1 MKKLFGGINLSW
13 PKLIVMALLAAV
25 YGAAVCIIPG
35 LKETSFHNSS
45 VSFEIWI
52 LFGIFIIMNSKS
64 NIDSALKCF
73 VFFLISQPLIYIIQD
88 IINGS
93 SLVSSYYGYWF
104 IWTIACLPMGFIG
117 YYLKKDKWWGLLILV
132 PMMIILGFDSY
143 QYFNQMLFSFPKH
156 LLSYLFCVAS
166 LIIYPLYIFKNRIN
180 RIIGLVIGII
190 IIIVLL
196 ILSIGNKAVYETD
209 VLCSGSEYSF
219 DNTYKVY
226 LKDNKYGT
234 VSIIKLPFDSE
245 DMYCV
250 HGNFVKEG
258 KTELVLESSL
268 DKMFFDLNIKRNT
281 YDISRKEIDY

>member
-13 PKLIVMALLAAV
+13 TKLIVMALLAAV

-104 IWTIACLPMGFIG
+104 IWTIACLPMGYIG
-117 YYLKKDKWWGLLILV
+117 YYMKKDKCWSF
-132 PMMIILGFDSY
+132 IILTP
-143 QYFNQMLFSFPKH
+143 MLFLLYFHFHTYLAELVYTFPYNTITVIFCAGTMILYPLVLFKNKYSKYIGLSISLVLVVIGLALSFSAPH
-156 LLSYLFCVAS
+156 TYDPILFCNSDEHPVNESYKANIVGES
-166 LIIYPLYIFKNRIN
+166 KDSVNVEYVTTNGLNDWCVVGHFKMS
-180 RIIGLVIGII
+180 GDSQFEVID
-190 IIIVLL
+190 
-196 ILSIGNKAVYETD
+196 SDGNKK
-209 VLCSGSEYSF
+209 
-219 DNTYKVY
+219 TYKITV
-226 LKDNKYGT
+226 LKDKYDYEE
-234 VSIIKLPFDSE
+234 IK
-245 DMYCV
+245 
-250 HGNFVKEG
+250 
-258 KTELVLESSL
+258 
-268 DKMFFDLNIKRNT
+268 
-281 YDISRKEIDY
+281 